1 MQVDRG
7 RDSPKPIAVRIGYVL
22 GKALLVRR
30 VLLITNPAAAR
41 TRKSVTDTVISV
53 LKREGCSVEVV
64 ETKGHGDAARVARA
78 GADDNVD
85 AVAVYGG
92 DGTVMQAVAGI
103 AGRDIPVGLI
113 PGGTGNVLA
122 GNLGLP
128 RNPANAARVVAR
140 GRRRTIDLGRFE
152 NSDGAQYFSVV
163 CGSGF
168 DAELMARTSGAA
180 KRRWGFAA
188 YVARAFELVL
198 DTVPVPYRVQVDGK
212 VYDVEA
218 TSIMVANCGQFIPPI
233 LSIAPGIALD
243 DGQLDVVVIKAKGMW
258 QSAGI
263 LWRMLRQRVDGVA
276 IRRFR
281 GREVKVEAHPDRP
294 VQLDGEIGGHTP
306 FSATV
311 VDRGLSVL
319 VPA

>member
-1 MQVDRG
+1 M
-7 RDSPKPIAVRIGYVL
+7 
-22 GKALLVRR
+22 
-30 VLLITNPAAAR
+30 
-41 TRKSVTDTVISV
+41 
-53 LKREGCSVEVV
+53 EVV

-243 DGQLDVVVIKAKGMW
+243 DGHLDVVVIKARGLW
-258 QSAGI
+258 QSTGI
-263 LWRMLRQRVDGVA
+263 LWQMLQQRVDGVA

>member
-1 MQVDRG
+1 M
-7 RDSPKPIAVRIGYVL
+7 

-30 VLLITNPAAAR
+30 ILLITNPAAAR
-41 TRKSVTDTVISV
+41 TSKAVANTVISV
-53 LKREGCSVEVV
+53 LQREGCHVDWV
-64 ETKGHGDAARVARA
+64 ETTGHGDAARVARA

-113 PGGTGNVLA
+113 PGGTGNLLA

-128 RNPANAARVVAR
+128 RNPARAAQVIAR
-140 GRRRTIDLGRFE
+140 GRPRAIDLGRFE
-152 NSDGAQYFSVV
+152 NSHGEQFFSVA

-188 YVARAFELVL
+188 YVAHGYKLVL
-198 DTVPVPYRVQVDGK
+198 DAAPVPYRVSVDG
-212 VYDVEA
+212 VVHDVEA
-218 TSIMVANCGQFIPPI
+218 TSILVANCPQFVPPI

-243 DGQLDVVVIKAKGMW
+243 DGQLDIVVVKATGLW
-258 QSAGI
+258 QSTGI
-263 LWRMLRQRVDGVA
+263 IWRMLRHRVDGVA

-281 GREVKVEAHPDRP
+281 GRDVKVEAQPDRL
-294 VQLDGEIGGHTP
+294 VQLDGEVGGHTP
-306 FSATV
+306 FTATV
-311 VDRGLSVL
+311 LDRGLSVL
-319 VPA
+319 VPAQ

>member
-1 MQVDRG
+1 MQ
-7 RDSPKPIAVRIGYVL
+7 
-22 GKALLVRR
+22 R

-41 TRKSVTDTVISV
+41 TRKAVTDIVISV
-53 LKREGCSVEVV
+53 LKSEGCSVELV
-64 ETKGHGDAARVARA
+64 ETTGHGDAARVARA
-78 GADDNVD
+78 GADDSVD
-85 AVAVYGG
+85 TVAVYGG
-92 DGTVMQAVAGI
+92 DGTVMQVVAGI

-113 PGGTGNVLA
+113 PGGTGNLLA

-128 RNPANAARVVAR
+128 RNPANAARVIAR
-140 GRRRTIDLGRFE
+140 GRPRTIDLGRFE
-152 NSDGAQYFSVV
+152 NGNGAQYFSVA

-198 DTVPVPYRVQVDGK
+198 EAVPVPYRVSVDGE

-243 DGQLDVVVIKAKGMW
+243 DGQLDVVVIKARGLW

-281 GREVKVEAHPDRP
+281 GRHVKVEAYPDRL

-319 VPA
+319 VPAQ